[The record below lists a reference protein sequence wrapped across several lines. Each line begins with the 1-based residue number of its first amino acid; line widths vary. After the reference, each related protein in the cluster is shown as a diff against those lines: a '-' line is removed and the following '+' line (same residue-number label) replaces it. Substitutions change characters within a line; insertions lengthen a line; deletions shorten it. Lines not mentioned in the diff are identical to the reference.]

1 MTGDQ
6 DARASSQL
14 RSNREGS
21 LRDSQTRFHF
31 LMATAAEADTATNP
45 KSGQGND
52 YKEMYSKSRPKALP
66 SGVEAPDFT
75 LRSTPD
81 QWLALSEFRGQPVV
95 LAFYPA
101 DWSPVCGDQMA
112 LYNEMLKEFHELG
125 AELIGISVDGAW
137 CHAAFARDRKL
148 HFPLLADFEPK
159 GDVARR
165 YGVYRD
171 KDGVSER
178 ALFVIDAEG
187 KVHWSFVSPIGVN
200 PGADGILSA
209 LEDLQNKQAT
219 LATT

>member
-1 MTGDQ
+1 MALSSARASMTGDQ

-31 LMATAAEADTATNP
+31 LMATAAEANTATNP

-95 LAFYPA
+95 LAFLP
-101 DWSPVCGDQMA
+101 S
-112 LYNEMLKEFHELG
+112 
-125 AELIGISVDGAW
+125 
-137 CHAAFARDRKL
+137 
-148 HFPLLADFEPK
+148 
-159 GDVARR
+159 
-165 YGVYRD
+165 
-171 KDGVSER
+171 
-178 ALFVIDAEG
+178 
-187 KVHWSFVSPIGVN
+187 
-200 PGADGILSA
+200 
-209 LEDLQNKQAT
+209 
-219 LATT
+219 

>member
-1 MTGDQ
+1 M
-6 DARASSQL
+6 RRRFSYRSFMASEET
-14 RSNREGS
+14 RY
-21 LRDSQTRFHF
+21 RD
-31 LMATAAEADTATNP
+31 
-45 KSGQGND
+45 
-52 YKEMYSKSRPKALP
+52 MYSKGRRSALAP
-66 SGVEAPDFT
+66 GTQAPDFM

-81 QWLALSEFRGQPVV
+81 QWLTLSEFRGQPVV

-101 DWSPVCGDQMA
+101 DWSPICGDQMT
-112 LYNEMLKEFHELG
+112 LYNEMLKEFHDLG

-159 GDVARR
+159 GEVARH

-178 ALFVIDAEG
+178 ALFVIDADG
-187 KVHWSFVSPIGVN
+187 KIHWSYVSPLGVN

-209 LEDLQNKQAT
+209 LEDLQSKKENAVT
-219 LATT
+219 AEAS

>member
-1 MTGDQ
+1 MSTTTEAIPSTG
-6 DARASSQL
+6 
-14 RSNREGS
+14 
-21 LRDSQTRFHF
+21 T
-31 LMATAAEADTATNP
+31 
-45 KSGQGND
+45 KSEPEHA
-52 YKEMYSKSRPKALP
+52 YKEMYSKSRRSALP
-66 SGVEAPDFT
+66 PKTEAPDFT

-81 QWLALSEFRGQPVV
+81 QWLSLSEFRGQPVV

-112 LYNEMLKEFHELG
+112 LFNEMLEEFHDLG

-137 CHAAFARDRKL
+137 CHAAFARHRKL

-165 YGVYRD
+165 YGVYRY

-178 ALFVIDAEG
+178 ALFVIDADG
-187 KVHWSFVSPIGVN
+187 KVYWSFVSPIGVN

-209 LEDLQNKQAT
+209 LEDLQNKQTLPAT
-219 LATT
+219 MEAK

>member
-1 MTGDQ
+1 
-6 DARASSQL
+6 
-14 RSNREGS
+14 
-21 LRDSQTRFHF
+21 
-31 LMATAAEADTATNP
+31 MAISTATTEPKTATSP
-45 KSGQGND
+45 KSGQGHR
-52 YKEMYSKSRPKALP
+52 YKEMYSRSRRTALP
-66 SGVEAPDFT
+66 PGADAPDFT

-81 QWLALSEFRGQPVV
+81 QWLTLSEFRGQPVV

-101 DWSPVCGDQMA
+101 DWSPVCGDQVA

-165 YGVYRD
+165 YGVYRY

-178 ALFVIDAEG
+178 ALFVIDADG
-187 KVHWSFVSPIGVN
+187 KVH
-200 PGADGILSA
+200 
-209 LEDLQNKQAT
+209 
-219 LATT
+219 

>member
-1 MTGDQ
+1 MT
-6 DARASSQL
+6 
-14 RSNREGS
+14 
-21 LRDSQTRFHF
+21 T
-31 LMATAAEADTATNP
+31 TTEAIPVTITNVQQEHP
-45 KSGQGND
+45 
-52 YKEMYSKSRPKALP
+52 YKEMYSKSRRTVLRP
-66 SGVEAPDFT
+66 GTDAPDFA

-81 QWLALSEFRGQPVV
+81 QWLTLSEFRGQPVV

-112 LYNEMLKEFHELG
+112 LYNEMLKEFHDLG
-125 AELIGISVDGAW
+125 AELMGISVDGAW

-159 GDVARR
+159 GEVARR

-171 KDGVSER
+171 KDGISER

-219 LATT
+219 AAVAGTK